1 MNTEKQ
7 LQERIERLAGAYFE
21 GETSLSEE
29 KELRMILASHP
40 EIVSPETEE
49 LRAILGLFAVSRV
62 QGRPTAVTSR
72 KPWMRMALKPVL
84 AITTSAAA
92 TVAILIGLSSQD
104 AQAADADVCFTRV
117 GEITIDNPQKVKD
130 TALSEMRLIA
140 EASEELN
147 SSVAAD
153 FSLLREGLDET
164 LSK

>member
-7 LQERIERLAGAYFE
+7 LQERIERLADAYFE

-40 EIVSPETEE
+40 EIVTQEAEE
-49 LRAILGLFAVSRV
+49 LRAILGLFAATRV
-62 QGRPTAVTSR
+62 QERPAATTSR
-72 KPWMRMALKPVL
+72 KPRMRRVLKPVL

-104 AQAADADVCFTRV
+104 AQAADTEVCFTRV
-117 GEITIDNPQKVKD
+117 GEITIENPQKVKD
-130 TALSEMRLIA
+130 AALGEMRLIV

>member
-1 MNTEKQ
+1 MKTEKQ
-7 LQERIERLAGAYFE
+7 LQKRIEQLAGAYFE

-40 EIVSPETEE
+40 GIVTPEAEE
-49 LRAILGLFAVSRV
+49 LRAIFGLFAAARV
-62 QGRPTAVTSR
+62 QERPAAAAPR
-72 KPWMRMALKPVL
+72 KPRMRRALKPVL

-104 AQAADADVCFTRV
+104 ARASDTDVCFMRV
-117 GEITIDNPQKVKD
+117 GEITIENPQKVKD
-130 TALSEMRLIA
+130 AAFGEMRLIV

>member
-7 LQERIERLAGAYFE
+7 LQERIERLADAYFE

-40 EIVSPETEE
+40 EIVTQEAEE
-49 LRAILGLFAVSRV
+49 LRAILGLFAAARV
-62 QGRPTAVTSR
+62 QEKPATATSR
-72 KPWMRMALKPVL
+72 KPRMHRVLKPVL

-104 AQAADADVCFTRV
+104 AQAADTEVCFTRV
-117 GEITIDNPQKVKD
+117 GEITIENPQKVKD
-130 TALSEMRLIA
+130 AALGEMRLIV

-153 FSLLREGLDET
+153 LSLLREGLDET